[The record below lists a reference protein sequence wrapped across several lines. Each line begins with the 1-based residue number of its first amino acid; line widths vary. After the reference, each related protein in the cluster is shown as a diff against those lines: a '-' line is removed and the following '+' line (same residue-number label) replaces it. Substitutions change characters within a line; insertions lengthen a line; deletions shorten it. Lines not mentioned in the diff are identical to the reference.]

1 MTSLVHR
8 LTQYASYH
16 RDRRNIATHLVGVPV
31 IVVATEA
38 LLARPSVLAGGL
50 AVSPALV
57 AAIAAAG
64 FYLGLDR
71 RYGAAMAPLLA
82 AAFYGGA
89 RIAALPT
96 GTWLFTAGALFV
108 GGWIVQFVGH
118 AFEGRKPAF
127 VDDLVG
133 LVVAPLFVVAEA
145 GFALGLRDD
154 VRRAIERGAG
164 PTRTVTPTRPSPA
177 SR

>member
-1 MTSLVHR
+1 M
-8 LTQYASYH
+8 
-16 RDRRNIATHLVGVPV
+16 
-31 IVVATEA
+31 
-38 LLARPSVLAGGL
+38 
-50 AVSPALV
+50 AV
-57 AAIAAAG
+57 
-64 FYLGLDR
+64 
-71 RYGAAMAPLLA
+71 LLA

-89 RIAALPT
+89 RIAAQPT
-96 GTWLFTAGALFV
+96 GTWLVTSAALFV
-108 GGWIVQFVGH
+108 GGWIVQLFGH

-133 LVVAPLFVVAEA
+133 LLIAPLFVVAEV

-154 VRRAIERGAG
+154 VRRAIEHGAG